1 MAEPDKAF
9 KGGLR
14 GLKGLAKQKESLP
27 SETSQERNIPTES
40 SAAGERIYLKDDN
53 PMVDQYIEMKMPLS
67 EEDVQHVMGSMKI
80 EFTMLS
86 LIFQGFLQTK
96 LFFLFDYDEG
106 NMLTEMVLD
115 SVQAGA
121 KEAKK
126 LIDEGSRAT
135 GSRMRQILQ
144 GTFEGDDNFHEIQ
157 YFIIPLEPM
166 QGLEE
171 QLPVYCICDLKKK
184 QTFFVSLNPE
194 YNESKMRNDVSYQY
208 FSDMVLKSIQ
218 FAVYEN
224 LAISRKED
232 SIQSPAMSEDFLVFL
247 NESCEDPHMR
257 YLVITYLIFYE
268 NATNSTGSYNPRS
281 RHGWI

>member
-1 MAEPDKAF
+1 M
-9 KGGLR
+9 
-14 GLKGLAKQKESLP
+14 KGLAKQKDSLP
-27 SETSQERNIPTES
+27 SEPSQERNIPVDS
-40 SAAGERIYLKDDN
+40 IMGPERLYIKEDN
-53 PMVDQYIEMKMPLS
+53 PMVDQYIEMKMPMS
-67 EEDVQHVMGSMKI
+67 EDDVQHVMGSMKI

-96 LFFLFDYDEG
+96 LFFLFDFDEG

-115 SVQAGA
+115 AVQAGP

-126 LIDEGSRAT
+126 LMEEGSRAT

-144 GTFEGDDNFHEIQ
+144 GTFEGDENFHEIQ
-157 YFIIPLEPM
+157 YFIVPLEPM

-194 YNESKMRNDVSYQY
+194 YDETKMRNDVSYQY
-208 FSDMVLKSIQ
+208 FSDMILKSVQ

-232 SIQSPAMSEDFLVFL
+232 SIQAPAMSEDFLVFL

-268 NATNSTGSYNPRS
+268 NATNSTRS
-281 RHGWI
+281 SNHRT